1 MKTSEFSLNYERLI
15 KIIFLLVTINAIF
28 FSLHLIYGIKIFLLI
43 YNYSYLFLD
52 AFLFF
57 SLLYIIREVD
67 RFPIIILI
75 NFIFLIWMIFSSLFI
90 YKISLFLF
98 SNMITWS
105 LIFIIVLLI
114 SQKVQEQNIFEKLTF
129 FSFICLFICSIPVL
143 QERLIGENDAVFSVY
158 EILCLFPMVLLIKKR
173 FLKNILIIL
182 SVCIMII
189 STKRTGI
196 LAIVTATALYYIV
209 DIKIQK
215 EINKRIAKICSL
227 ILTIILLFCVTLFLL
242 DLLNIDIINRF
253 VSLEQD
259 GGSGRNIIWE
269 IVWIKIQNS
278 QIKNIIFGH
287 GFHTVSNIYIFS
299 SKGSLAHN
307 DYLNIFYDF
316 GILGLILYIFFVL
329 KIAIFTRTLIK
340 KRCEFAP
347 AFIASFSIFLYL
359 SMFSYCAVESKIIN
373 YLVFFWAFIMGI
385 SNNKNILRE

>member
-1 MKTSEFSLNYERLI
+1 MKTSEFRLNYERLI

-227 ILTIILLFCVTLFLL
+227 ILTIILLFCVTFFLL

-340 KRCEFAP
+340 KRCKFAP
-347 AFIASFSIFLYL
+347 AFIASFSIFLYI